1 MHRCEVFM
9 RLSKG
14 DHVEESSS
22 ASDSWVS
29 C

>member
-14 DHVEESSS
+14 G
-22 ASDSWVS
+22 S
-29 C
+29 CGRVIICF